1 LTDLVLVCPAAD
13 AGYFS
18 SRAAHSYVSLADA
31 SLPGSLPCDVMGIG
45 FSSGV
50 FMSSNSWLPHSASG
64 KVTANVFDYDIE
76 LLEVRVHDTLH
87 GLC

>member
-1 LTDLVLVCPAAD
+1 
-13 AGYFS
+13 
-18 SRAAHSYVSLADA
+18 
-31 SLPGSLPCDVMGIG
+31 MGIG